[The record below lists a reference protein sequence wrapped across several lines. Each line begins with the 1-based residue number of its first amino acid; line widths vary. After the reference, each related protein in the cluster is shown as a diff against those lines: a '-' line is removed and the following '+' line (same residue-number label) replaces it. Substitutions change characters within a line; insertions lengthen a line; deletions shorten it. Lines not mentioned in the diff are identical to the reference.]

1 MSGSVLFDLD
11 GTLTDPFL
19 GITSSI
25 QHALRQM
32 GQEPPL
38 PEDLRRYIGPP
49 LQQNFMEMLGDEVLA
64 AQAVGFYRARYGET
78 GKFENELIPGM
89 TEVLQTMADAE
100 IHAVCRDI
108 EAGILL
114 DRYCRPFR
122 PDPVL
127 PSRAWLRF
135 GWFKGRQ
142 GRPDPPYPGQRGA

>member
-11 GTLTDPFL
+11 GTLTDPFI

-32 GQEPPL
+32 GREPPL

-49 LQQNFMEMLGDEVLA
+49 LQANFMEMLGDEVLA

-89 TEVLQTMADAE
+89 TDVLQTMTDDTR
-100 IHAVCRDI
+100 C
-108 EAGILL
+108 L
-114 DRYCRPFR
+114 
-122 PDPVL
+122 
-127 PSRAWLRF
+127 SRRRSWNPTRSISSTISASRRSSVACMAPLWMV
-135 GWFKGRQ
+135 
-142 GRPDPPYPGQRGA
+142 PGPTRAN